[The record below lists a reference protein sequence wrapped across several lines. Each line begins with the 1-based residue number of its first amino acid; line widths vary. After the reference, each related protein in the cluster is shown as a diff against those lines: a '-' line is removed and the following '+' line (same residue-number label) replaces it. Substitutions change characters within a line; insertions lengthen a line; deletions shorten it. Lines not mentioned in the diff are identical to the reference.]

1 MFTHLLVPLDGSA
14 LAESALPAAS
24 FFGER
29 CGASVTLIHVV
40 EENPPAAIHG
50 EHHLRSQT
58 EAEEYLRGAGSR
70 YFDPRLKVDY
80 HVHTMTEG
88 GVAQSIA
95 HHQAEF
101 DHDLIV
107 MCTHGRTGANNLVF
121 GSIAQKIAALGTVP
135 VLIVRPHRSNAPAP
149 PFAVTPMLV
158 PLDGSQGHD
167 PGLAAAEELA
177 QRVSGEIHLLYVVP
191 TLATIPGQWE
201 DSTKILPTS
210 TGRMLEMAAEEAASY
225 LEAQRQ
231 AVALQGINVSA
242 ELDRG
247 DPAKVIAECA
257 GREHSQLVVFATH
270 GRAGM
275 EAIWE
280 GSVASRALSRVT
292 VPVLLIP
299 LARRDPDR

>member
-40 EENPPAAIHG
+40 EDNPPTAIHG
-50 EHHLRSQT
+50 EHHLKSRT
-58 EAEEYLRGAGSR
+58 EAEEYLRDAASR
-70 YFDPRLKVDY
+70 YFDRKLKVDC
-80 HVHTMTEG
+80 HVHTMVEA
-88 GVAQSIA
+88 GVAQAIT

-135 VLIVRPHRSNAPAP
+135 VLIVRPDRSNVPAPA
-149 PFAVTPMLV
+149 FAVTPMLV
-158 PLDGSQGHD
+158 PLDGSQEHD

-177 QRVSGEIHLLYVVP
+177 RRVNGEIHLLLVVP

-225 LEAQRQ
+225 LEAQRL
-231 AVALQGINVSA
+231 AVATLGIPVST

-247 DPAKVIAECA
+247 EPAKVIAECA
-257 GREHSQLVVFATH
+257 ERQNSQLVVFATH

-299 LARRDPDR
+299 LAKQESSR